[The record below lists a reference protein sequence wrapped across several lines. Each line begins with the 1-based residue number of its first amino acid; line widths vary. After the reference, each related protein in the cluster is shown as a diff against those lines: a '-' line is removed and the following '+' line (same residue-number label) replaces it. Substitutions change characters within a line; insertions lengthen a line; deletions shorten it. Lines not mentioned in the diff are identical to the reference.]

1 MTEIENSQIL
11 RIIPL
16 MLVVVSL
23 CPFSYG
29 KVIYVDDDATGAN
42 DGTNWDNAYNFLQ
55 DALAYANSLE
65 KPVEI
70 RVGQGIYTPDSNSA
84 VPDGTGDREATFQL
98 INGVAIKGAYAGI
111 GETDPNARDV
121 ATYESVLSGDL
132 AGNDIDGDKPED
144 LLWEPSRAENSYHV
158 VTASWTDSTAVLDG
172 LNIVAGNANH
182 LSGDVSSRGGAMYN
196 NCGSP
201 AVSYCTLGSNSAI
214 SGGAIHESGSSPTLT
229 NCTLWGNSAKL
240 TGGGICNEDSTPK
253 LIKCTFTDNRSEDG
267 AGMFN
272 NYSNSIL
279 VSCVFMQNS
288 ANWCG
293 GGMCNYYSDPT
304 VARCN
309 FTGNTAN
316 FAGGG
321 MHNDD
326 SSPVLADCTF
336 TSNSARYDGGG
347 MCNLPTS
354 SPALTNCTF
363 TGNSAQW
370 GGGMRNSGS
379 SPTLTYCTFRQNNSE
394 VGGGMANSG
403 GEHQSK
409 PMVANC
415 RFVGNSAEQSGGG
428 ISVSSG
434 GEVCEAVLMNCRF
447 SGNSSREGGG
457 IRNYQSTLKV
467 ANCTFTANTASSG
480 SAVACGSYQHPSN
493 TRIANSILW
502 DGSKQILYD
511 DNSAMTITYS
521 DVQVAGRFPWPGEG
535 NINSDPRFVG
545 PGHRD
550 SNGTPDHPNDDFW
563 VDGDYHLQSQAGR
576 WDPATQSWVKDDVT
590 SPCIDAGD
598 ISSPI
603 GYEAF
608 PNGGRINMG
617 TYGGTAEASKSYFGG
632 PVCQTIVAGDINGDC
647 KVNFADFAIMAL
659 HWLEE
664 SRQPG
669 LQALH

>member
-1 MTEIENSQIL
+1 MQIIAL
-11 RIIPL
+11 LIVIAI
-16 MLVVVSL
+16 
-23 CPFSYG
+23 CQFAYG

-42 DGTNWDNAYNFLQ
+42 DGSSWDNAYNFLQ
-55 DALAYANSLE
+55 DALADANSSQ
-65 KPVEI
+65 KPAEV
-70 RVGQGIYTPDSNSA
+70 RVAQGIYTPDSNSA
-84 VPDGTGDREATFQL
+84 VPHGTGDREATFHL

-121 ATYESVLSGDL
+121 ATYETVLSGDL
-132 AGNDIDGDKPED
+132 GGNDVDVDKPED
-144 LLWEPSRAENSYHV
+144 LLWEPSRGENSYHV

-182 LSGDVSSRGGAMYN
+182 PSGDVNSRGGAMYN

-201 AVSYCTLGSNSAI
+201 TVSYCTLGSNSAI
-214 SGGAIHESGSSPTLT
+214 SGGAIHNSGSSPTLT
-229 NCTLWGNSAKL
+229 NCTFWGNSAKL
-240 TGGGICNEDSTPK
+240 TGGGICNEDSTPN

-267 AGMFN
+267 AGMLN
-272 NYSNSIL
+272 DCSSPVLI
-279 VSCVFMQNS
+279 SCIFIQNS

-293 GGMCNYYSDPT
+293 GGMCNCWSHPT
-304 VARCN
+304 LANCT
-309 FTGNTAN
+309 FCDNTAN

-321 MHNDD
+321 MYNDE

-347 MCNLPTS
+347 MFNDDNQ
-354 SPALTNCTF
+354 PALINCTF
-363 TGNSAQW
+363 SGNSALR
-370 GGGMRNSGS
+370 GGGMANSGS
-379 SPTLTYCTFRQNNSE
+379 SPTLTHCAFRQNNSE
-394 VGGGMANSG
+394 VGGGMANDD

-409 PMVANC
+409 LIVANC
-415 RFVGNSAEQSGGG
+415 TFTGNSAGQSGGAISLSCGRG
-428 ISVSSG
+428 I
-434 GEVCEAVLMNCRF
+434 CEAVLMNCRF
-447 SGNSSREGGG
+447 GRNASREGGA

-480 SAVACGSYQHPSN
+480 SAVACGSYQNPSN

-502 DGSKQILYD
+502 DGDKQISHD
-511 DNSAMTITYS
+511 DNSALTITYS
-521 DVQVAGRFPWPGEG
+521 DVQVAGQFPWPGEG

-550 SNGTPDHPNDDFW
+550 SNGTPEHPNDDFW

-576 WDPATQSWVKDDVT
+576 WDPATKTWVKDDVT

-617 TYGGTAEASKSYFGG
+617 TYGGTVEASKSYFGG
-632 PVCQTIVAGDINGDC
+632 IVCQTIVAGDINGDC

-659 HWLEE
+659 HWLED